1 MAFFTIY
8 AMKKDCN
15 NQPLQQAIIAAAQ
28 HAIREYFLYVN
39 QRPRSRTVGMINP
52 KQIVCAIIEAI
63 AEGFKEIIECKNPRE
78 NAYQTAQTT
87 KNQYYRDKNTLFE

>member
-15 NQPLQQAIIAAAQ
+15 SQPLQQAIIAAIQ
-28 HAIREYFLYVN
+28 RAIREYFLYVH
-39 QRPRSRTVGMINP
+39 QRPRSRTIGMINP
-52 KQIVCAIIEAI
+52 RQIVCVMIEAI
-63 AEGFKEIIECKNPRE
+63 AEGFKEIMECKNPRE

-87 KNQYYRDKNTLFE
+87 KIQYCRDKNQLFE